1 MNQEKIGNFIKE
13 QRKFKKLTQAEFAEK
28 LGVTN
33 MAVSKWENGI
43 CLPDISLF
51 ETICNVLDITLV
63 ELIEG
68 KKSQKPT
75 ENESKNIKNIIDY
88 STENN
93 KFNNI
98 LSLFSIIYILFS
110 FITSN
115 HIRYILL
122 SLGILLFLISIKA
135 SIYKFMRMIYIKIKK
150 ANIFSLIIF
159 ILSVISTNIGIFY
172 LYNIPLILIG
182 FILFSMSLYFSS
194 KNTRKL
200 NFILNILLL
209 SIIYY
214 GIYKFNL
221 DVYNYNLNQESIEVV
236 NNK

>member
-1 MNQEKIGNFIKE
+1 
-13 QRKFKKLTQAEFAEK
+13 
-28 LGVTN
+28 
-33 MAVSKWENGI
+33 
-43 CLPDISLF
+43 
-51 ETICNVLDITLV
+51 
-63 ELIEG
+63 
-68 KKSQKPT
+68 
-75 ENESKNIKNIIDY
+75 
-88 STENN
+88 
-93 KFNNI
+93 
-98 LSLFSIIYILFS
+98 
-110 FITSN
+110 
-115 HIRYILL
+115 
-122 SLGILLFLISIKA
+122 
-135 SIYKFMRMIYIKIKK
+135 MRMIYIKIKK

-172 LYNIPLILIG
+172 LYNIPLILIR

>member
-1 MNQEKIGNFIKE
+1 
-13 QRKFKKLTQAEFAEK
+13 
-28 LGVTN
+28 
-33 MAVSKWENGI
+33 
-43 CLPDISLF
+43 
-51 ETICNVLDITLV
+51 
-63 ELIEG
+63 
-68 KKSQKPT
+68 
-75 ENESKNIKNIIDY
+75 
-88 STENN
+88 
-93 KFNNI
+93 
-98 LSLFSIIYILFS
+98 
-110 FITSN
+110 
-115 HIRYILL
+115 
-122 SLGILLFLISIKA
+122 
-135 SIYKFMRMIYIKIKK
+135 MRMIYIKIKK

-214 GIYKFNL
+214 GIYKINL

>member
-33 MAVSKWENGI
+33 RAVSKWENGI

-75 ENESKNIKNIIDY
+75 ESESKNIKNIIDY
-88 STENN
+88 SAKNN

-98 LSLFSIIYILFS
+98 LSLFSIIYMLVS

-122 SLGILLFLISIKA
+122 SLGILLFLISIRTT
-135 SIYKFMRMIYIKIKK
+135 IYKFINMFYIKIKK

-159 ILSVISTNIGIFY
+159 ILSIISTNIGIFY

-221 DVYNYNLNQESIEVV
+221 DVYNYNLNQESIEVI

>member
-1 MNQEKIGNFIKE
+1 
-13 QRKFKKLTQAEFAEK
+13 
-28 LGVTN
+28 
-33 MAVSKWENGI
+33 
-43 CLPDISLF
+43 
-51 ETICNVLDITLV
+51 
-63 ELIEG
+63 
-68 KKSQKPT
+68 
-75 ENESKNIKNIIDY
+75 
-88 STENN
+88 
-93 KFNNI
+93 
-98 LSLFSIIYILFS
+98 
-110 FITSN
+110 
-115 HIRYILL
+115 
-122 SLGILLFLISIKA
+122 
-135 SIYKFMRMIYIKIKK
+135 MRMIYIKIKK

-221 DVYNYNLNQESIEVV
+221 DVYNYNLIQESIEVV

>member
-1 MNQEKIGNFIKE
+1 
-13 QRKFKKLTQAEFAEK
+13 
-28 LGVTN
+28 
-33 MAVSKWENGI
+33 
-43 CLPDISLF
+43 
-51 ETICNVLDITLV
+51 
-63 ELIEG
+63 
-68 KKSQKPT
+68 
-75 ENESKNIKNIIDY
+75 
-88 STENN
+88 
-93 KFNNI
+93 
-98 LSLFSIIYILFS
+98 
-110 FITSN
+110 
-115 HIRYILL
+115 
-122 SLGILLFLISIKA
+122 
-135 SIYKFMRMIYIKIKK
+135 MRMIYIKIKK
-150 ANIFSLIIF
+150 ANIFSLNIF
-159 ILSVISTNIGIFY
+159 ILSVISTNLGIFY

>member
-1 MNQEKIGNFIKE
+1 
-13 QRKFKKLTQAEFAEK
+13 
-28 LGVTN
+28 
-33 MAVSKWENGI
+33 
-43 CLPDISLF
+43 
-51 ETICNVLDITLV
+51 
-63 ELIEG
+63 
-68 KKSQKPT
+68 
-75 ENESKNIKNIIDY
+75 
-88 STENN
+88 
-93 KFNNI
+93 
-98 LSLFSIIYILFS
+98 
-110 FITSN
+110 
-115 HIRYILL
+115 
-122 SLGILLFLISIKA
+122 
-135 SIYKFMRMIYIKIKK
+135 MRMIYIKIKK

-159 ILSVISTNIGIFY
+159 ILSVISTNIEIFY

>member
-1 MNQEKIGNFIKE
+1 
-13 QRKFKKLTQAEFAEK
+13 
-28 LGVTN
+28 
-33 MAVSKWENGI
+33 
-43 CLPDISLF
+43 
-51 ETICNVLDITLV
+51 
-63 ELIEG
+63 
-68 KKSQKPT
+68 
-75 ENESKNIKNIIDY
+75 
-88 STENN
+88 
-93 KFNNI
+93 
-98 LSLFSIIYILFS
+98 
-110 FITSN
+110 
-115 HIRYILL
+115 
-122 SLGILLFLISIKA
+122 
-135 SIYKFMRMIYIKIKK
+135 MRMIYIKIKK

-182 FILFSMSLYFSS
+182 FILFSISLYFSS

>member
-1 MNQEKIGNFIKE
+1 
-13 QRKFKKLTQAEFAEK
+13 
-28 LGVTN
+28 
-33 MAVSKWENGI
+33 
-43 CLPDISLF
+43 
-51 ETICNVLDITLV
+51 
-63 ELIEG
+63 
-68 KKSQKPT
+68 
-75 ENESKNIKNIIDY
+75 
-88 STENN
+88 
-93 KFNNI
+93 
-98 LSLFSIIYILFS
+98 
-110 FITSN
+110 
-115 HIRYILL
+115 
-122 SLGILLFLISIKA
+122 
-135 SIYKFMRMIYIKIKK
+135 MRMIYIKIKK

-159 ILSVISTNIGIFY
+159 ILSVIRTNIGIFY

>member
-1 MNQEKIGNFIKE
+1 
-13 QRKFKKLTQAEFAEK
+13 
-28 LGVTN
+28 
-33 MAVSKWENGI
+33 
-43 CLPDISLF
+43 
-51 ETICNVLDITLV
+51 
-63 ELIEG
+63 
-68 KKSQKPT
+68 
-75 ENESKNIKNIIDY
+75 
-88 STENN
+88 
-93 KFNNI
+93 
-98 LSLFSIIYILFS
+98 
-110 FITSN
+110 
-115 HIRYILL
+115 
-122 SLGILLFLISIKA
+122 
-135 SIYKFMRMIYIKIKK
+135 MRMIYIKIKK

-209 SIIYY
+209 AIIYY

>member
-1 MNQEKIGNFIKE
+1 
-13 QRKFKKLTQAEFAEK
+13 
-28 LGVTN
+28 
-33 MAVSKWENGI
+33 
-43 CLPDISLF
+43 
-51 ETICNVLDITLV
+51 
-63 ELIEG
+63 
-68 KKSQKPT
+68 
-75 ENESKNIKNIIDY
+75 
-88 STENN
+88 
-93 KFNNI
+93 
-98 LSLFSIIYILFS
+98 
-110 FITSN
+110 
-115 HIRYILL
+115 
-122 SLGILLFLISIKA
+122 
-135 SIYKFMRMIYIKIKK
+135 MRMIYIKIKK

-159 ILSVISTNIGIFY
+159 ILSVISTNIEIFY

-209 SIIYY
+209 AIIYY

>member
-1 MNQEKIGNFIKE
+1 
-13 QRKFKKLTQAEFAEK
+13 
-28 LGVTN
+28 
-33 MAVSKWENGI
+33 
-43 CLPDISLF
+43 
-51 ETICNVLDITLV
+51 
-63 ELIEG
+63 
-68 KKSQKPT
+68 
-75 ENESKNIKNIIDY
+75 
-88 STENN
+88 
-93 KFNNI
+93 
-98 LSLFSIIYILFS
+98 
-110 FITSN
+110 
-115 HIRYILL
+115 
-122 SLGILLFLISIKA
+122 
-135 SIYKFMRMIYIKIKK
+135 MRMIYIKIKK

-221 DVYNYNLNQESIEVV
+221 DVYNYNLNQESIEIV

>member
-1 MNQEKIGNFIKE
+1 
-13 QRKFKKLTQAEFAEK
+13 
-28 LGVTN
+28 
-33 MAVSKWENGI
+33 
-43 CLPDISLF
+43 
-51 ETICNVLDITLV
+51 
-63 ELIEG
+63 
-68 KKSQKPT
+68 
-75 ENESKNIKNIIDY
+75 
-88 STENN
+88 
-93 KFNNI
+93 
-98 LSLFSIIYILFS
+98 
-110 FITSN
+110 
-115 HIRYILL
+115 
-122 SLGILLFLISIKA
+122 
-135 SIYKFMRMIYIKIKK
+135 MIYIKIKK

>member
-1 MNQEKIGNFIKE
+1 
-13 QRKFKKLTQAEFAEK
+13 
-28 LGVTN
+28 
-33 MAVSKWENGI
+33 
-43 CLPDISLF
+43 
-51 ETICNVLDITLV
+51 
-63 ELIEG
+63 
-68 KKSQKPT
+68 
-75 ENESKNIKNIIDY
+75 
-88 STENN
+88 
-93 KFNNI
+93 
-98 LSLFSIIYILFS
+98 
-110 FITSN
+110 
-115 HIRYILL
+115 
-122 SLGILLFLISIKA
+122 
-135 SIYKFMRMIYIKIKK
+135 MRMIYIKIKK

>member
-1 MNQEKIGNFIKE
+1 MVSVE
-13 QRKFKKLTQAEFAEK
+13 
-28 LGVTN
+28 TN
-33 MAVSKWENGI
+33 
-43 CLPDISLF
+43 
-51 ETICNVLDITLV
+51 T
-63 ELIEG
+63 
-68 KKSQKPT
+68 
-75 ENESKNIKNIIDY
+75 
-88 STENN
+88 
-93 KFNNI
+93 
-98 LSLFSIIYILFS
+98 
-110 FITSN
+110 
-115 HIRYILL
+115 
-122 SLGILLFLISIKA
+122 
-135 SIYKFMRMIYIKIKK
+135 
-150 ANIFSLIIF
+150 SLIIF